1 MIHGSA
7 KAHPVINLATFS
19 LPPFPPL
26 KCQLMS
32 SVKHVEFW
40 AFTLSLS
47 CLTDLFVIAQS
58 QFTGFKDPCVC
69 VCRSSY
75 SKVFPS

>member
-1 MIHGSA
+1 MDRRKRTPSEIWQRF
-7 KAHPVINLATFS
+7 PS
-19 LPPFPPL
+19 LLFPPL
-26 KCQLMS
+26 NCQLMS
-32 SVKHVEFW
+32 SVNHVEFW

-58 QFTGFKDPCVC
+58 QFTGFKDPRVF